1 MSKEKS
7 NLGNNVEKI
16 VQDNN
21 NDNAQ
26 KIFIFYGLERSI
38 ESGFFFFLFIPNFSK
53 IESSIITI

>member
-21 NDNAQ
+21 NDNAHLL
-26 KIFIFYGLERSI
+26 FE
-38 ESGFFFFLFIPNFSK
+38 FLILLF
-53 IESSIITI
+53 